1 MTGYLAAAYACRA
14 VAVLA
19 LATTVW
25 LAVTGSPW
33 WALLALYTAF
43 LAAFLGGRCH
53 VGHLHPDTQQEGKHA

>member
-19 LATTVW
+19 LLATVW
-25 LAVTGSPW
+25 LAVTGSLG
-33 WALLALYTAF
+33 WALLTVYAAL

-53 VGHLHPDTQQEGKHA
+53 AGHLHPDTEQERTRA